1 MNEQEYN
8 KRKEYMLQ
16 FMKRSSSPMPHMI
29 IDVDDFREATEEEKG
44 EHIGCYYLVEYKIH
58 IYDRDEDN
66 IGYKYDYRKCL
77 VDKKEFDKYVE
88 KKEKEK
94 KIIIWL

>member
-8 KRKEYMLQ
+8 QTKRYMKEFLKKINEY
-16 FMKRSSSPMPHMI
+16 I
-29 IDVDDFREATEEEKG
+29 TDVSDFREANEDERG

-66 IGYKYDYRKCL
+66 IGYKYDYKKCL
-77 VDKKEFDKYVE
+77 VDKKVFDKYVE